1 MAHNDM
7 HLDAMLRHLGAAYYD
22 STQGRATR
30 ADVTRALSTVAEQ
43 LDEQPAVHGSGR
55 SAAAPRAEH
64 HAGGRGTRKWARQ
77 VEDVMTTSVVTVDRI
92 TPYKEVARLLT
103 EHKISGLPVLSLG
116 RQVAGVMTEA
126 DLLVLEEQTAQR
138 ALRSGSHG
146 PRWRVRREHHPVLTA
161 GQLMT
166 APAITIHPEAPI
178 PSAARLMNTHHVMML
193 PVVDKQGKLA
203 GVVSRRDLLSVFLR
217 PDSEIAD
224 DVRQVVGEVFGTDAA
239 DVAALVRNGIV
250 TLTITPESG
259 TARHEDFLP
268 VACRL
273 IWDIDGVVDVVTRL
287 HSHV

>member
-1 MAHNDM
+1 MANNDM

-30 ADVTRALSTVAEQ
+30 ADVTRALNTVAEQ
-43 LDEQPAVHGSGR
+43 LNEPPAGHRSGR
-55 SAAAPRAEH
+55 SAAVPAAEH
-64 HAGGRGTRKWARQ
+64 HAGGRGTRKWARR

-103 EHKISGLPVLSLG
+103 EHKISGLPVLSMG
-116 RQVAGVMTEA
+116 RHVAGVVTEA
-126 DLLVLEEQTAQR
+126 DLLVLEEQTARR

-146 PRWRVRREHHPVLTA
+146 PRWHVRTEHHPVLTA

-166 APAITIHPEAPI
+166 APAITIHPDAPV

-193 PVVDKQGKLA
+193 PAVDEKGKLV

-224 DVRQVVGEVFGTDAA
+224 DVRQVVGEVFGTDAQ
-239 DVAALVRNGIV
+239 DVAVLVRNGIV
-250 TLTITPESG
+250 TLTLTPEPDAG
-259 TARHEDFLP
+259 RDEDFLP
-268 VACRL
+268 VARRL
-273 IWDIDGVVDVVTRL
+273 IWDIDGVVDVVIRL
-287 HSHV
+287 HSQV